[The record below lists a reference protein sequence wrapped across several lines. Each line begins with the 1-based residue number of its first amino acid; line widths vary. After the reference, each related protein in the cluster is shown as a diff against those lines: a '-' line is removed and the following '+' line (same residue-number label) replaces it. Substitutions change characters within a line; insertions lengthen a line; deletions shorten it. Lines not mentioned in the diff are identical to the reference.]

1 MKLKLSF
8 ETMELDDQI
17 VAVPVGELRESC
29 QGVVVVNETGF
40 LILKLLMKEIS
51 EEEIVKK
58 LREQYEVTEE
68 RAADDVHRYIEEF
81 RKRDFLTE

>member
-17 VAVPVGELRESC
+17 VAIPVGEFRESYE
-29 QGVVVVNETGF
+29 GVILVNETGA
-40 LILKLLMKEIS
+40 LILKLLMKATS
-51 EEEIVKK
+51 EEEIVQRICE
-58 LREQYEVTEE
+58 LYEVPKEK
-68 RAADDVHRYIEEF
+68 ASSDVRKYIEEF